1 MNLGLSKRG
10 DYVVRAAICLARSY
24 ESGVPK
30 KLRQVSVEMEIPR
43 TYVSQILGD
52 LSRAGLAQSF
62 FGTNGGY
69 SLTRAPAEVSLL
81 EIVEAAE
88 GSLAPSTCVLGDDSC
103 GWDSVCPLHETWKA
117 ATTALRSVLAATNLA
132 DLLERDRAIEAG
144 TYGVSG
150 EGHRHPGPSVAVSDS
165 VQIELSASVVAKR
178 LRDENS
184 WLVPHVEA
192 AHSENEAVLMR
203 IGPGGPGWLGKVVA
217 VHFAAPAGADD
228 NLTIPV
234 TWEATGPSGFFPRFK
249 GELHLSA
256 LDPDRSELQ
265 LSGHYRPPLGRA
277 GQALDEALLARVARA
292 TVRSLLRRLARA
304 LEEERS
310 AISDEPVLEPP
321 TGG

>member
-10 DYVVRAAICLARSY
+10 DYVVRSAICLARSY

-30 KLRQVSVEMEIPR
+30 KMRQVSVEMEIPR

-52 LSRAGLAQSF
+52 LARAGVAQSF

-69 SLTRAPAEVSLL
+69 SLIRAPAEVSLL

-88 GSLAPSTCVLGDDSC
+88 GSLAPSECVLGSDSC
-103 GWDSVCPLHETWKA
+103 GWDSVCPLHESWKA
-117 ATTALRSVLAATNLA
+117 ATSALRSVLASTSLA

-150 EGHRHPGPSVAVSDS
+150 EGHRHPEPSVAVSDS
-165 VQIELSASVVAKR
+165 VQIELSAPVVARR

-184 WLVPHVEA
+184 WLVPHLEA
-192 AHSENEAVLMR
+192 AHSESEAVLMR

-217 VHFAAPAGADD
+217 VHFAAPAGSDD

-234 TWEATGPSGFFPRFK
+234 TWEATGPSGLFPRFK
-249 GELHLSA
+249 GELHVSA

-304 LEEERS
+304 LEEEPS
-310 AISDEPVLEPP
+310 TKPDGPVLEPP

>member
-10 DYVVRAAICLARSY
+10 DYVVRSAICLARSY

-30 KLRQVSVEMEIPR
+30 KLRQVSLEMEIPR

-69 SLTRAPAEVSLL
+69 SLARPPDEVSLL
-81 EIVEAAE
+81 EIVESAE
-88 GSLAPSTCVLGDDSC
+88 GSLAPATCVLGNDSC
-103 GWDSVCPLHETWKA
+103 GWDSVCPLHETWRA
-117 ATTALRSVLAATNLA
+117 ATAALRSVLASTTLA

-150 EGHRHPGPSVAVSDS
+150 EGHRHSDPTVAVSDS
-165 VQIELSASVVAKR
+165 VQIELSTTLVAKR

-184 WLVPHVEA
+184 WLVPHLEA
-192 AHSENEAVLMR
+192 AHSENEQVLMR

-217 VHFAAPAGADD
+217 VHFAAPTGSDD

-234 TWEATGPSGFFPRFK
+234 TWEATGPSGLFPRFK
-249 GELHLSA
+249 GELHVSD
-256 LDPDRSELQ
+256 LDPERSELK
-265 LSGHYRPPLGRA
+265 LSGRYRPPLGRA
-277 GQALDEALLARVARA
+277 GQALDEALLARVAQA
-292 TVRSLLRRLARA
+292 TVRSLLRRLAHT
-304 LEEERS
+304 LEEES
-310 AISDEPVLEPP
+310 STKPDETVVEPP
-321 TGG
+321 VSN